1 MNTFQIGKNGAKWA
15 LDASLKSLALEL
27 VNDFSEEVGYVDL
40 GRVVF
45 GRVEGMGEKWAG
57 KTYYV
62 APPVSMLPIYTLEL
76 LVSRGMHVSE
86 EDTGLLSGIAGINF
100 MIFLGTDYLAQF
112 IRDDRL
118 IRQQEKILLF
128 HEMLHIKPEMDGL
141 RGHDIKD
148 FKTLVDKFGA
158 YWDEGVVK

>member
-15 LDASLKSLALEL
+15 LDGSLKDLAKEL

-40 GRVVF
+40 GRIAF
-45 GRVEGMGEKWAG
+45 GRVEGLGEKWAG
-57 KTYYV
+57 KTYCV
-62 APPVSMLPIYTLEL
+62 APPVSLLPVYTLEL
-76 LVSRGMHVSE
+76 LMSRGVLSP
-86 EDTGLLSGIAGINF
+86 DYGGVLSGIEGINF

-112 IRDDRL
+112 IRDERL
-118 IRQQEKILLF
+118 IRQQERILLF